1 MARQTNIHIAVDTGM
16 SRIGVIPD
24 EHSAALVEEISQ
36 MDGIRVEGLF
46 THFAKADEGREGI
59 HQKTDG
65 AVYLFCKIIRRPG
78 IEIPRNMWQ
87 TLPESLISR
96 NSVVIWSAPVL
107 RYMDVSVRRG
117 RKKNRV
123 PLRPAMSLNGYVT
136 YVKTIEAG
144 TEVSYGGI
152 FKAEKPMRRATVC
165 IGYVDGYPRS
175 ASNKGRV
182 LIHGKSA
189 RILGRVCMDQLMV
202 DVTDIPE
209 VQPWDLVTLIGRDGD
224 DGITMEELAE
234 ASGGFHYELAC
245 IFGKRVPRV
254 YVKGGKIVGTKDY
267 FHLSQYEDF

>member
-1 MARQTNIHIAVDTGM
+1 
-16 SRIGVIPD
+16 
-24 EHSAALVEEISQ
+24 
-36 MDGIRVEGLF
+36 
-46 THFAKADEGREGI
+46 
-59 HQKTDG
+59 
-65 AVYLFCKIIRRPG
+65 
-78 IEIPRNMWQ
+78 
-87 TLPESLISR
+87 
-96 NSVVIWSAPVL
+96 
-107 RYMDVSVRRG
+107 
-117 RKKNRV
+117 
-123 PLRPAMSLNGYVT
+123 MSLNSYVT

-152 FKAEKPMRRATVC
+152 FKAEKPMRVATVC
-165 IGYVDGYPRS
+165 IGYADGYPRS

-267 FHLSQYEDF
+267 FHDQYEDFLE